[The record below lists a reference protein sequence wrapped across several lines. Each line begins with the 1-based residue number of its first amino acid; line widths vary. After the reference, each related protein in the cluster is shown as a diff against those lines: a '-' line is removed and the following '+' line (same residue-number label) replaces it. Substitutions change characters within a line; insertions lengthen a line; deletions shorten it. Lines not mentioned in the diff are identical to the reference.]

1 MNHVASEV
9 MAAACGYH
17 IPAWGH
23 GAPQVSEGKTQSNE
37 GVDKL
42 LHNWPGIP
50 CHWVPAHIAYGLLE
64 KVVLDQAPVVDKQG
78 NLSTQNSPIKEKYIP
93 EDQEFHQQMLQK
105 LALHLAAQPDTQHG
119 LPQLQQTPDT
129 AVDALDLPAPLGNQN
144 QEAHLPPLAK
154 ASQES
159 AGFPQH
165 TPSAETGDFQK
176 KVCQGKGTKLSA
188 HDQEF
193 QQEMLRKLALHL
205 AAHDQSSPDH
215 VKEDEVTEV
224 VTTPDFFPATP
235 SSFGDERCEHYF
247 IGDDNGEIEV
257 EERTHC
263 LPSCVWVPAHVAHGL
278 LCGIES
284 RHVVEGQAGR
294 QEQEFHQRMLQ
305 KLALHLAA
313 QPQPLHAPSSAGQK
327 AGQASVP
334 QNKTAWADIEDDE
347 ESPQHSLVPPMA
359 AHTRKWGK
367 DCSEAYDTKAKQTVS
382 HPTITGLGPD
392 QTFQQEMLQKL
403 ALHLAAQ
410 PDRTKDAGFN
420 AMNDAKLVG
429 EDKAH
434 CQRLIADL
442 TPTTDGMRTPK
453 AAQVIAWVKSCAR
466 TLSLT
471 QHGCRLVQMVVDMSA
486 TQERE
491 QLLEGLLQEVMELC
505 TSPHANHVIA
515 KLVEIMPAGSLL
527 GIVAALHGKATTVAR
542 HQFGSRILERLV
554 EHGSEIEIGSFLEEL
569 FVDVEALARHP
580 FGNYVVARILEHAT
594 PDRKHTCVQMLL
606 PYVLQHA
613 THKTACNIVQ
623 RMLENSDLASRALI
637 ADAFLA
643 GTGDTS
649 LEAIASTRYGS
660 FVIQHL
666 VDRFHPRI
674 DAVKARVK
682 AAHAQLA
689 ASAHSE
695 KKIVQFLGEG
705 FFRD

>member
-9 MAAACGYH
+9 IAAACGYH
-17 IPAWGH
+17 IPVWGH

-42 LHNWPGIP
+42 LHNWPRMP

-64 KVVLDQAPVVDKQG
+64 NMVLDQAPVVDEQG
-78 NLSTQNSPIKEKYIP
+78 NLCTLHLPIKGKRAP

-119 LPQLQQTPDT
+119 LRTPDT
-129 AVDALDLPAPLGNQN
+129 AVHALNSPALLCNRN
-144 QEAHLPPLAK
+144 QESHSLPVARS
-154 ASQES
+154 SQDS
-159 AGFPQH
+159 AGCPH
-165 TPSAETGDFQK
+165 HAPSAESANLQK
-176 KVCQGKGTKLSA
+176 KACQGKGAKLSA
-188 HDQEF
+188 QDQEF

-205 AAHDQSSPDH
+205 AAHDQSTQDH
-215 VKEDEVTEV
+215 MKEGEVKEV
-224 VTTPDFFPATP
+224 VTTPDVFPATP

-247 IGDDNGEIEV
+247 IGDDNSEIEV

-263 LPSCVWVPAHVAHGL
+263 LPSCVWVPAHVSHGL
-278 LCGIES
+278 LRGIES
-284 RHVVEGQAGR
+284 KHEVEGQVRR
-294 QEQEFHQRMLQ
+294 QANEFHQQMLQ

-313 QPQPLHAPSSAGQK
+313 QPQPLQAPSSAGQK
-327 AGQASVP
+327 AGQVSVP
-334 QNKTAWADIEDDE
+334 QNKTAWADMEDDD
-347 ESPQHSLVPPMA
+347 ESPQHSLSPPIA
-359 AHTRKWGK
+359 TRARKCGK
-367 DCSEAYDTKAKQTVS
+367 ECSEHYDTKTIQTVP
-382 HPTITGLGPD
+382 HPKTTGPGPD
-392 QTFQQEMLQKL
+392 KIFQQEMLQKL

-410 PDRTKDAGFN
+410 PDQTKDAGLN

-434 CQRLIADL
+434 CQRLISDL
-442 TPTTDGMRTPK
+442 APTTDGMQTPS
-453 AAQVIAWVKSCAR
+453 AEQVIAWVKSCAR

-471 QHGCRLVQMVVDMSA
+471 QHGCRVVQTVVDMCS

-491 QLLEGLLQEVMELC
+491 QLLEGLLQDVMELC

-515 KLVEIMPAGSLL
+515 KLVEIMPSGSLS
-527 GIVAALHGKATTVAR
+527 GILSALRGKATTVAR
-542 HQFGSRILERLV
+542 HQFGSRILERLI
-554 EHGSEIEIGSFLEEL
+554 EHGSEIEIGPLLEEL
-569 FVDVEALARHP
+569 LVDIEALARHP

-594 PDRKHTCVQMLL
+594 PNRKHTCVQKLL

-623 RMLENSDLASRALI
+623 RMLDNSDLASRALI

-643 GTGDTS
+643 GIGDTS